1 MKNAISPQRPAPNR
15 PAGLSRAGWR
25 WALVALLVL
34 PLCVACRQNP
44 RKQTTI
50 IVAGAN
56 SPEQRVLTQITVQY
70 LRAKGF
76 RVEDKTDLGEPW
88 AVRTALESGGIDL
101 CWEYTGDTWLV
112 HMAHDQ
118 PIIDAELLWTKMRDE
133 DARRDITWVVRAPA
147 ERSLGLVARADVAQ
161 ANKWQTIADLIRH
174 CMYRNAKMSL
184 CVPQERYTPPSG
196 IRGLERLYGYRFPE
210 DLVQYGSI
218 EEGYQAVINGECDCA
233 LGFTTDMPYH
243 APTLV
248 MLQDNRAF
256 FPPSHLAVA
265 VRTPLLQEFPELSQ
279 ALSDLAQAL
288 NQQALADMQ
297 RDLVEEK
304 PATVAKRF
312 LNEHDLLRDKP
323 KQANEQ

>member
-1 MKNAISPQRPAPNR
+1 MRNR
-15 PAGLSRAGWR
+15 PGRSGRAGWR
-25 WALVALLVL
+25 WALVALLLL
-34 PLCVACRQNP
+34 PLCAACNKDPRQ
-44 RKQTTI
+44 QTTI

-76 RVEDKTDLGEPW
+76 RVEDRTNLGEPW
-88 AVRTALESGGIDL
+88 AVRAALESGRVDL
-101 CWEYTGDTWLV
+101 CWEYTGDTWLI

-118 PIIDAELLWTKMRDE
+118 PMIDAELLWTKIREE
-133 DARRDITWVVRAPA
+133 DARHDISWIVRTPA
-147 ERSLGLVARADVAQ
+147 ERSLGLVARADVAK

-174 CMYRNAKMSL
+174 CQYRDSQMSL
-184 CVPQERYTPPSG
+184 CVPQERYPTPSG

-210 DLVQYGSI
+210 NLVRYGSI
-218 EEGYQAVINGECDCA
+218 EEGYQAVIDGKCDCA

-265 VRTPLLQEFPELSQ
+265 VRTPLLQEFPELEE
-279 ALSDLAQAL
+279 LFSDLAQTIDR
-288 NQQALADMQ
+288 QVLADMQ
-297 RDLVEEK
+297 RALVEEK
-304 PATVAKRF
+304 PARVAKRF
-312 LNEHDLLRDKP
+312 LDDHNLLQDEREQDKA
-323 KQANEQ
+323 Q